1 MLLALLLYRMDLS
14 QKIVSIGVIVIYVA
28 ASFLA
33 GFMVGKKIGNRKF
46 LWGFL
51 MGSAYFGVLAV
62 ISILMNHSA
71 QGVAENFF
79 TVYVICAGSGMLGN
93 KNGVA
98 FHGRLAAVLF
108 GESRTESCSDKVFS
122 V

>member
-79 TVYVICAGSGMLGN
+79 TVYVICAGSGMLG
-93 KNGVA
+93 GML
-98 FHGRLAAVLF
+98 G
-108 GESRTESCSDKVFS
+108 
-122 V
+122 